1 MSRPE
6 ALEEMRQAVRAAQRE
21 RRFAFAGA
29 RYRREDLVGL
39 REQVERRLQPR
50 DAGELDGYAR
60 ESHAGQRR
68 ELRGECD
75 GVVGQHAVAAVAHVD
90 DHEHGHGASG
100 RARGEGACGRE
111 IGEQQHVGRLE
122 GQVELVVLRR
132 PNEQPR
138 AQALARRRRES
149 EGKRESAKPTAPPA
163 SMAAPTSGSPS
174 TALVTPTTSMPCSAS
189 RRPSAALLCRTAAT
203 STVSVTAMNAP
214 GGLGAPAAIGAAPVF
229 VTAQQYFR
237 TPRVSPRAGGGRGRS
252 IAPGCNL
259 VHFSQCLYNPDDR
272 SHHKGKSHE
281 EHKESVTGRG
291 DCRRSAVAVV
301 LAACGSSSTSS
312 GAASASASPSASAS
326 SATTFNIANVKA
338 DSTLNAMLPA
348 AIKSAGTIHVA
359 TAMPYAPW
367 EMYVSVGSKQ
377 ATGIDYDLSM
387 AIAARLGIKDSF
399 DQTQFDAIIPS
410 MLAGKEDMVM
420 ASMFDNAER
429 QKSLDFVDYATDG
442 YGLIVAAGNPAG
454 IKTVDDLSGKTVAA
468 QSSTSQVG
476 ELKKLNAKFV
486 AAGKAPVTILQ
497 FPQDADSVLALTSG
511 KAQVQMDDQSV
522 AAYNVKTVGN
532 GTTLAFVNDP
542 SVASSFSNAIVGA
555 GVPKT
560 DPQLR
565 DAVQKALQSLI
576 ADGTYA
582 SILNKYGESTLAVTS
597 ALDQPRQVSRGARRG
612 HDSA

>member
-1 MSRPE
+1 
-6 ALEEMRQAVRAAQRE
+6 MRNTRSLSLIAASII
-21 RRFAFAGA
+21 
-29 RYRREDLVGL
+29 V
-39 REQVERRLQPR
+39 
-50 DAGELDGYAR
+50 
-60 ESHAGQRR
+60 
-68 ELRGECD
+68 
-75 GVVGQHAVAAVAHVD
+75 
-90 DHEHGHGASG
+90 
-100 RARGEGACGRE
+100 
-111 IGEQQHVGRLE
+111 
-122 GQVELVVLRR
+122 
-132 PNEQPR
+132 
-138 AQALARRRRES
+138 
-149 EGKRESAKPTAPPA
+149 
-163 SMAAPTSGSPS
+163 
-174 TALVTPTTSMPCSAS
+174 
-189 RRPSAALLCRTAAT
+189 ALL
-203 STVSVTAMNAP
+203 
-214 GGLGAPAAIGAAPVF
+214 
-229 VTAQQYFR
+229 
-237 TPRVSPRAGGGRGRS
+237 
-252 IAPGCNL
+252 
-259 VHFSQCLYNPDDR
+259 
-272 SHHKGKSHE
+272 
-281 EHKESVTGRG
+281 
-291 DCRRSAVAVV
+291 AVV
-301 LAACGSSSTSS
+301 LAACGSSSTSG
-312 GAASASASPSASAS
+312 GASTSPSASAG
-326 SATTFNIANVKA
+326 SATFNIANVKA
-338 DSTLNAMLPA
+338 DSTLTAMLPA
-348 AIKSAGTIHVA
+348 AIKTAGTIHVA

-387 AIAARLGIKDSF
+387 AIAARLGVKDSF

-429 QKSLDFVDYATDG
+429 QKQLDFVDYATDG

-476 ELKKLNAKFV
+476 ELKKLNTKFV
-486 AAGKAPVTILQ
+486 AAGKSPVTILQ

-532 GTTLAFVNDP
+532 GQTLAFVNDP

-597 ALDQPRQVSRGARRG
+597 AQLNQGK
-612 HDSA
+612 